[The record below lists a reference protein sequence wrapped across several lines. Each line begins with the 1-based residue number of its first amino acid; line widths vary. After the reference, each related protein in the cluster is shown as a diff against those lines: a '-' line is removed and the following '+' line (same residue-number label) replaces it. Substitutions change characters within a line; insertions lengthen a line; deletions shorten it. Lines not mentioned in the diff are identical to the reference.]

1 MMHQSE
7 TGLSSPVSTL
17 TCSRHGK
24 SFIALLNRRNRSYDV
39 TMVESV
45 LRLRSVAWSLVIG
58 LIAGG
63 TVALFAGAGL
73 FWALVA
79 LALAALL
86 IAQFITFQ
94 EPIRPAEEKAADPV
108 AALPPMTR
116 VLLDQLPIPVMLL
129 DDDERVQ
136 FVNYSMRDVLGP
148 GLDRKRASSV
158 LRNPDVLAAIAQAR
172 RGISTNVP
180 FSLPV
185 PIERHFQAHVARI
198 SVTPPV
204 TAVLLHDLTVVRRSE
219 QMRAD
224 FIANVSHELRTPL
237 AAVSGFIETLR
248 GHARQDEVAREQFL
262 DIMGVEAARMRRLIE
277 DLLSLTRIEMN
288 EHVRPEGR
296 IGLEGVVRQAAA
308 ALKPLAAQDGITVTV
323 ESRPGLPQVVGDHDE
338 LVQLFQNLIHNAI
351 KYGRDHG
358 KVEVSLSRQDGLVTV
373 AVRDDGEGIAASA
386 IPRLTERFYRVDVKR
401 SRERGGTGLGLAI
414 VKHIV
419 NRHQGRLSIESKLGV
434 GSTFTV
440 ILPAAPPETPAKTTQ
455 AEPVTEML

>member
-1 MMHQSE
+1 
-7 TGLSSPVSTL
+7 
-17 TCSRHGK
+17 
-24 SFIALLNRRNRSYDV
+24 
-39 TMVESV
+39 MVESV
-45 LRLRSVAWSLVIG
+45 LRLRSAAWPLVMG
-58 LIAGG
+58 MIAGG
-63 TVALFAGAGL
+63 AVVLFAGAGL

-86 IAQFITFQ
+86 IAQFVTFQ
-94 EPIRPAEEKAADPV
+94 EPIRPAEEKADDPV

-136 FVNYSMRDVLGP
+136 FVNQSMRDVLGP

-158 LRNPDVLAAIAQAR
+158 LRNPDVLAAIAEAR
-172 RGISTNVP
+172 RGFSANVP

-185 PIERHFQAHVARI
+185 PIERHFQAYVARI
-198 SVTPPV
+198 SVSPPV
-204 TAVLLHDLTVVRRSE
+204 TALLLHDLTVVRRSE

-224 FIANVSHELRTPL
+224 FIANASHELRTPL

-248 GHARQDEVAREQFL
+248 GHAKEDEVARDQFL

-288 EHVRPEGR
+288 EHVKPEGR
-296 IGLEGVVRQAAA
+296 IGLEGVVRQAAN
-308 ALKPLAAQDGITVTV
+308 ALKPLAAQDGITVV
-323 ESRPGLPQVVGDHDE
+323 VDCQPGLPQVVGEHDE

-351 KYGRDHG
+351 KYGRDNG
-358 KVEVSLSRQDGLVTV
+358 KVQVSLSRQDAVVAV
-373 AVRDDGEGIAASA
+373 AVRDDGEGISPGA

-440 ILPAAPPETPAKTTQ
+440 LLPVAPAETPAKSTQ